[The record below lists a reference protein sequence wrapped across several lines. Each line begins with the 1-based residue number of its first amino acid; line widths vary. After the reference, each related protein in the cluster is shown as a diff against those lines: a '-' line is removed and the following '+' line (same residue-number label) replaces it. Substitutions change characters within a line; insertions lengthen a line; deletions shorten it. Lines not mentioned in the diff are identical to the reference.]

1 MKKIIILSVF
11 TLLSNIM
18 FAQTREEIF
27 ESYLFYAQQGN
38 TDAQASL
45 AHCYIDGLGTEK
57 NYEQA
62 IYWLKLSLKK
72 SSFSQYNLG
81 YCFENGFGVPVNMD
95 SAIYY
100 YKKASKHNETLAIVA
115 LGRCYQE
122 GIGVKQSHK
131 KAIHYYEWACERHN
145 VIALWQLGNYYKE
158 GEHIRKNTKKAKEL
172 LLEAANKN
180 LASAQYD
187 VALLLYQSE
196 DNFEIEKAN
205 YWMKRAAGNNY
216 RPAIEYIQENNI
228 R

>member
-1 MKKIIILSVF
+1 
-11 TLLSNIM
+11 
-18 FAQTREEIF
+18 
-27 ESYLFYAQQGN
+27 
-38 TDAQASL
+38 
-45 AHCYIDGLGTEK
+45 
-57 NYEQA
+57 
-62 IYWLKLSLKK
+62 
-72 SSFSQYNLG
+72 
-81 YCFENGFGVPVNMD
+81 MD

-187 VALLLYQSE
+187 VALLCIKVKTIL
-196 DNFEIEKAN
+196 K
-205 YWMKRAAGNNY
+205 
-216 RPAIEYIQENNI
+216 
-228 R
+228 